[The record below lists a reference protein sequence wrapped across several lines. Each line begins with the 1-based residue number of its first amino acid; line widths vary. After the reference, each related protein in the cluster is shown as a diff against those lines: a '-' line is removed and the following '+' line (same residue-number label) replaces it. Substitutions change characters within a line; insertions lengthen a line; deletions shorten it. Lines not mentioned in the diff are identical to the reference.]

1 MGNDRRPGFGFGRGM
16 DRARRPATGLAVA
29 GLLAVSVV
37 AVGTASAYAAGTEDF
52 RVVFEANN
60 QMLAGYSSSGSNFVS
75 GLGMLEATSPSVAQL
90 VDGTYEAAFQDND
103 NDLAF
108 SHLGGGTLVT
118 TLGMEPGT
126 SPAIASL
133 PGGGWVAA
141 FADNDD
147 QLYLY
152 DSNGD
157 KINTGMGMAAKT
169 GPAIA
174 VQANGSYRVVIQDN
188 DYELAG
194 YSSAGSNYTTTLGM
208 DKLSSPSLAAL
219 SDGTYEAAFE
229 ANNDDLTLSHVGGTT
244 TNTSL
249 GMLASTDP
257 AIAAGSSDDD
267 FRVVF
272 QDNDGDLA
280 GYSNSGAGYT
290 TTQGMMSGSSPSLT
304 PLTDGTYEAAFE
316 TNDAELA
323 VSHVGGGWA
332 STDLGMYGETSP
344 SIAIPAPAAPPTIAA
359 NLAALANANVGKGA
373 GYCSQVNSSDNS
385 LGGDQFLTSCSG
397 NGGAGEFW
405 CADFA
410 AWVWQNAGINITGL
424 TPAASSFL
432 TDAAENGSTVHTSPS
447 YAPQV
452 GDVAVYD
459 YSDGVAQHNGIV
471 VAVNSDGSITTDNG
485 DWGGNLNGDEAEF
498 AQTSTV
504 VQVGIAAGQKYVGD
518 TPSGIGDTIS
528 AWVTPSGLS

>member
-1 MGNDRRPGFGFGRGM
+1 MGNDRKPRFRFTGGIG
-16 DRARRPATGLAVA
+16 RARGPATGLAVT
-29 GLLAVSVV
+29 GLLAASVV
-37 AVGTASAYAAGTEDF
+37 ALGTQAAFAGTEDF

-75 GLGMLEATSPSVAQL
+75 GLGMLAGTSPSVAQL
-90 VDGTYEAAFQDND
+90 ADGTYEAAFEDND
-103 NDLAF
+103 DFLAF

-118 TLGMEPGT
+118 TLGMEAGT
-126 SPAIASL
+126 SPSIASL
-133 PGGGWVAA
+133 PGGGFIAA
-141 FADNDD
+141 FEDNDD

-157 KINTGMGMAAKT
+157 KINTGMGMAPET
-169 GPAIA
+169 DPAIA
-174 VQANGSYRVVIQDN
+174 VQSNGSYRVVIQDN

-194 YSSAGSNYTTTLGM
+194 YSSSGSNYTTTLGM

-229 ANNDDLTLSHVGGTT
+229 ANNNNLTLSRVGGAT

-249 GMLASTDP
+249 GMLASTNP
-257 AIAAGSSDDD
+257 SIAAGSSDDD

-272 QDNDGDLA
+272 QDNDQDLA
-280 GYSNSGAGYT
+280 GYSSSGASYT
-290 TTQGMMSGSSPSLT
+290 TTQGMMLDSSPSIT

-332 STDLGMYGETSP
+332 STDLGMYQGTSP
-344 SIAIPAPAAPPTIAA
+344 AIAIPAPSAPSTVAA
-359 NLAALANANVGKGA
+359 NIAALANANLGKGA
-373 GYCSQVNSSDNS
+373 GYCSQKNAADNS

-397 NGGAGEFW
+397 NGGEGEYW

-410 AWVWQNAGINITGL
+410 AWVWQNAGVNITGL
-424 TPAASSFL
+424 TPAAASFY
-432 TDAAENGSTVHTSPS
+432 TDASENGSTVHSSSS

-452 GDVAVYD
+452 GDVAVYG
-459 YSDGVAQHNGIV
+459 YSGGEAEHNGIV
-471 VAVNSDGSITTDNG
+471 VAVNSDGSIVTDNG
-485 DWGGNLNGDEAEF
+485 DWGGAPGDVSEAEF
-498 AQTSTV
+498 AQTSSV
-504 VQVGIAAGQKYVGD
+504 IQVDIAADQKYVGD
-518 TPSGIGDTIS
+518 TPSGIEDTIS
-528 AWVTPSGLS
+528 YWVTPSGLS